1 MCKSMWKERKGQGEE
16 KNARRNKELIKERVM
31 GRSKKSM
38 RIMLALHDVNRTVK
52 NIVAAEK
59 GS

>member
-16 KNARRNKELIKERVM
+16 KNARRNRELIKERVM

-38 RIMLALHDVNRTVK
+38 RIMSVLHDVNRTVK
-52 NIVAAEK
+52 NVVAAEK

>member
-38 RIMLALHDVNRTVK
+38 RIMSALHDVNRTVK
-52 NIVAAEK
+52 NVVAAEK